1 MSEELRL
8 RGNVRSLQEMLRQTE
23 RSLQGLGPRRPASE
37 RSEDA
42 EIPDLTLDDLSER
55 PVGSGA
61 LDDDFRYGSC
71 SQRGGSRVVETT
83 PTSKMPTVSRVD
95 EENLELR
102 RKLISLCSEN
112 SSLVT
117 ENHLLLQQ
125 LDSANAEITHLEGDV
140 TAIVKRSRDVEDR
153 VAGLELRSAEQDA
166 MRRAAEEAL
175 ELVQQR
181 GQQREAECERLTRD
195 AERLRAELR
204 ERAAWTKQAD
214 AEKRELSEQL
224 QEVKASFQGY
234 RAQLSES
241 LLQYRSREQSLVSEL
256 SRALSECASVSEQR
270 AGVVSDNHE
279 LTLLVSTL
287 QENCQIFEAEVCR
300 LKKEL
305 EATQPLLERKP
316 SPSCNVK
323 CGPDEEDMPPSAS
336 LCSHD
341 ITELRSLLCKK
352 DRELEA
358 LQSGAPS
365 SRCPAAQR
373 RSASSTQTDDD
384 ARLHGDTMAEALQER
399 LREAEASAASL
410 QSQLSQASCRAS
422 QLEAQKKKGAGE
434 MAALCRQLEE
444 KTIAFNA
451 SVGHC
456 TELQREVESKTRAL
470 GKLERR
476 LREQAQEL
484 ERAAGSTRENHD
496 EEVADLKRRAATLCK
511 MAEQAEKRMQSAQ
524 NEVADHRQALER
536 EKLRAQEL
544 QMSLEDTR
552 RQRGSSEEAL
562 GLAERKLAD
571 ASAKALEMESELATK
586 QAERVRCQEK
596 LQQAQQEL
604 RAKMEQLELLNG
616 AVADAAEQAAELR
629 RALCERDTML
639 ALGAARVEALEEA
652 QAQLQTQVCG
662 LEQSLHAEREQSR
675 GEREQSAKQ
684 QRSLQ
689 SQLHEERER
698 GATLASSVSELQ
710 AAVHDGQEE
719 VARARAELGSAREK
733 GSREGERALSL
744 LATLKQAE
752 NELRHKTQL
761 AAELQDSLAR
771 GLQQAGDTEQELGRA
786 RAELQRERLAAAEL
800 STELRTTERRLH
812 AELHERDRRLHS
824 MAESHGQLRGSLRE
838 REREVEELQVE
849 LEERQRE
856 LIARATQLSELEG
869 RVSEQVVSLR
879 TEVDAK
885 EEQILQ
891 METRCEQLNTKLKE
905 QTAEGE
911 KNRALVITLQAK
923 SEEKS
928 QALTSL
934 REVCLQLRARAD
946 GFECRLVDLQREVE
960 RLHQELEERES
971 LNREKD
977 EQVWRLAEQL
987 GASQARETQL
997 QSEVQREREL
1007 HQQRAGSSEQ
1017 GAGGRPRQEVSDFR
1031 R

>member
-1 MSEELRL
+1 MSEEQLRL
-8 RGNVRSLQEMLRQTE
+8 QGNVRSLQEMLRLTE
-23 RSLQGLGPRRPASE
+23 RSLHGLGPRRPASQ

-55 PVGSGA
+55 PIGSGA
-61 LDDDFRYGSC
+61 LDDDCR
-71 SQRGGSRVVETT
+71 SQRGGSRVVESAS
-83 PTSKMPTVSRVD
+83 TSKMPPVSRVD

-112 SSLVT
+112 SSLVM

-140 TAIVKRSRDVEDR
+140 TAFVKRSRDVEDR
-153 VAGLELRSAEQDA
+153 VSGLELRSAEQDA

-175 ELVQQR
+175 ELAQQR

-204 ERAAWTKQAD
+204 ERTARTKQAD

-234 RAQLSES
+234 RTQLSES

-270 AGVVSDNHE
+270 AGAVSDNHE

-287 QENCQIFEAEVCR
+287 QENCQTFEAEVCR

-305 EATQPLLERKP
+305 ETMQPLLGQKP
-316 SPSCNVK
+316 SSSCNVK

-336 LCSHD
+336 LGSHD

-373 RSASSTQTDDD
+373 SASSTQTDDD

-399 LREAEASAASL
+399 LREAEVSVASL

-422 QLEAQKKKGAGE
+422 QLEAQKKKGSSE

-456 TELQREVESKTRAL
+456 TELQREVENKTRAL

-484 ERAAGSTRENHD
+484 ERAAGSTREKHD
-496 EEVADLKRRAATLCK
+496 EEVADLKRRAATLCE
-511 MAEQAEKRMQSAQ
+511 MAEQAEKRMQRAQ

-562 GLAERKLAD
+562 GLAERKLVD

-596 LQQAQQEL
+596 LQQNQQEL
-604 RAKMEQLELLNG
+604 QAKTEQLELLNG
-616 AVADAAEQAAELR
+616 AVAEAEEQAGELR
-629 RALCERDTML
+629 RALRERDTML

-662 LEQSLHAEREQSR
+662 LEQSLHAEHEQSR
-675 GEREQSAKQ
+675 GEQEKSAKQ
-684 QRSLQ
+684 QRALQ
-689 SQLHEERER
+689 RQLHEERER
-698 GATLASSVSELQ
+698 GAALASSVSELQ
-710 AAVHDGQEE
+710 AAVRDGQEE
-719 VARARAELGSAREK
+719 VARVRAELGSAREK

-761 AAELQDSLAR
+761 ATELQDSLAR

-800 STELRTTERRLH
+800 STELRATERRLH

-824 MAESHGQLRGSLRE
+824 MAESHGQLRGSLCE

-891 METRCEQLNTKLKE
+891 MEARCEQLNTQLKE

-934 REVCLQLRARAD
+934 REVCLQLRARAE
-946 GFECRLVDLQREVE
+946 GFECRLVNLQREVE
-960 RLHQELEERES
+960 RLHQEIEEREN

-1007 HQQRAGSSEQ
+1007 HQQQRAGSSEQ
-1017 GAGGRPRQEVSDFR
+1017 GAGSRPRQEVSDFR

>member
-1 MSEELRL
+1 MSEEQLRL
-8 RGNVRSLQEMLRQTE
+8 QGNVRSLQEMLRLTE
-23 RSLQGLGPRRPASE
+23 RSLHGLGPRRPASQ

-55 PVGSGA
+55 PIGSGA
-61 LDDDFRYGSC
+61 LDDDCR
-71 SQRGGSRVVETT
+71 SQRGGSRVVESAS
-83 PTSKMPTVSRVD
+83 TSKMPPVSRVD

-112 SSLVT
+112 SSLVM

-140 TAIVKRSRDVEDR
+140 TAFVKRSRDVEDR
-153 VAGLELRSAEQDA
+153 VSGLELRSAEQDA

-175 ELVQQR
+175 ELAQQR

-204 ERAAWTKQAD
+204 ERTARTKQAD

-234 RAQLSES
+234 RTQLSES

-270 AGVVSDNHE
+270 AGAVSDNHE

-287 QENCQIFEAEVCR
+287 QENCQTFEAEVCR

-305 EATQPLLERKP
+305 ETMQPLLGQKP
-316 SPSCNVK
+316 SSSCNVK

-336 LCSHD
+336 LGSHD

-373 RSASSTQTDDD
+373 SASSTQTDDD

-399 LREAEASAASL
+399 LREAEVSVASL

-422 QLEAQKKKGAGE
+422 QLEAQKKKGSSE

-456 TELQREVESKTRAL
+456 TELQREVENKTRAL

-484 ERAAGSTRENHD
+484 ERAAGSTREKHD
-496 EEVADLKRRAATLCK
+496 EEVADLKRRAATLCE
-511 MAEQAEKRMQSAQ
+511 MAEQAEKRMQRAQ

-562 GLAERKLAD
+562 GLAERKLVD

-596 LQQAQQEL
+596 LQQNQQEL
-604 RAKMEQLELLNG
+604 QAKTEQLELLNG
-616 AVADAAEQAAELR
+616 AVAEAEEQAGELR
-629 RALCERDTML
+629 RALRERDTML

-662 LEQSLHAEREQSR
+662 LEQSLHAEHEQSR
-675 GEREQSAKQ
+675 GEQEKSAKQ
-684 QRSLQ
+684 QRALQ
-689 SQLHEERER
+689 RQLHEERER
-698 GATLASSVSELQ
+698 GAALASSVSDGTAGQPGARPAAGGRHGAGAGAGAGRAAARALGGRRAEHGAPRHGAALARGAAREGQ
-710 AAVHDGQEE
+710 AAALDGGESRST
-719 VARARAELGSAREK
+719 ARLPV
-733 GSREGERALSL
+733 REGEGGGG
-744 LATLKQAE
+744 
-752 NELRHKTQL
+752 
-761 AAELQDSLAR
+761 AASGTGGAP
-771 GLQQAGDTEQELGRA
+771 AGAHRQSH
-786 RAELQRERLAAAEL
+786 AA
-800 STELRTTERRLH
+800 
-812 AELHERDRRLHS
+812 
-824 MAESHGQLRGSLRE
+824 
-838 REREVEELQVE
+838 V
-849 LEERQRE
+849 
-856 LIARATQLSELEG
+856 
-869 RVSEQVVSLR
+869 
-879 TEVDAK
+879 
-885 EEQILQ
+885 
-891 METRCEQLNTKLKE
+891 
-905 QTAEGE
+905 
-911 KNRALVITLQAK
+911 
-923 SEEKS
+923 
-928 QALTSL
+928 
-934 REVCLQLRARAD
+934 
-946 GFECRLVDLQREVE
+946 
-960 RLHQELEERES
+960 
-971 LNREKD
+971 
-977 EQVWRLAEQL
+977 
-987 GASQARETQL
+987 
-997 QSEVQREREL
+997 
-1007 HQQRAGSSEQ
+1007 
-1017 GAGGRPRQEVSDFR
+1017 GAGGASERAGGVAPHGGGRKRGAGAGTDSRHELTERATHAPRLPLRVSPHKWR
-1031 R
+1031 RQTPRAPHTRGQVVLHHADCFQHNVKRARTLFDLKLS

>member
-1 MSEELRL
+1 MSEEQLRL
-8 RGNVRSLQEMLRQTE
+8 QGNVRSLQEMLRLTE
-23 RSLQGLGPRRPASE
+23 RSLHGLGPRRPASQ

-55 PVGSGA
+55 PIGSGA
-61 LDDDFRYGSC
+61 LDDDCR
-71 SQRGGSRVVETT
+71 SQRGGSRVVDTA
-83 PTSKMPTVSRVD
+83 PTSKMPPVSRVD

-112 SSLVT
+112 SSLVM

-140 TAIVKRSRDVEDR
+140 TAFVKRSRDVEDR
-153 VAGLELRSAEQDA
+153 VSGLELRSAEQHS

-175 ELVQQR
+175 ELAQQR

-204 ERAAWTKQAD
+204 ERAARTKQAD

-234 RAQLSES
+234 RTQLSES

-270 AGVVSDNHE
+270 AGAVSDNHE

-287 QENCQIFEAEVCR
+287 QENCQTFEAEVCR

-305 EATQPLLERKP
+305 ETMQPLLERKP
-316 SPSCNVK
+316 SSSCNVK
-323 CGPDEEDMPPSAS
+323 CGPDEEDMPPSPS
-336 LCSHD
+336 LGSHD
-341 ITELRSLLCKK
+341 ITEMRSLLCKK

-358 LQSGAPS
+358 LQRGAPS
-365 SRCPAAQR
+365 SRCAAAQ
-373 RSASSTQTDDD
+373 RSASSTQTDGSDD
-384 ARLHGDTMAEALQER
+384 TRLHGDTMAEALQER
-399 LREAEASAASL
+399 LREAEASVTSL

-422 QLEAQKKKGAGE
+422 QLEAQKKKGASE
-434 MAALCRQLEE
+434 TAALCRQLEE

-484 ERAAGSTRENHD
+484 ERAAGSTREKHD
-496 EEVADLKRRAATLCK
+496 EEVADLKRRAATLCE
-511 MAEQAEKRMQSAQ
+511 MAEQAEKRMQRAQ

-596 LQQAQQEL
+596 LQQNQQEL
-604 RAKMEQLELLNG
+604 RAKAEQLELLNG
-616 AVADAAEQAAELR
+616 AVSEAEDQAGELR
-629 RALCERDTML
+629 RALCERDAML

-675 GEREQSAKQ
+675 GEQEQSAKQ
-684 QRSLQ
+684 QRALQ
-689 SQLHEERER
+689 RQLHVEMER
-698 GATLASSVSELQ
+698 GAALGSSVSELQ
-710 AAVHDGQEE
+710 AAVRDGQEE

-761 AAELQDSLAR
+761 ATELQDSLAR

-800 STELRTTERRLH
+800 STELRATERRLH
-812 AELHERDRRLHS
+812 AELHERDRRLQS
-824 MAESHGQLRGSLRE
+824 MAESHGQLRGSLCE

-891 METRCEQLNTKLKE
+891 MQTRCEQLNTKLKE

-911 KNRALVITLQAK
+911 KNRALVVTLQAK

-934 REVCLQLRARAD
+934 REVCLQLRARAE
-946 GFECRLVDLQREVE
+946 GFECRLVNLQREVE
-960 RLHQELEERES
+960 RLHQEIEERES

-1007 HQQRAGSSEQ
+1007 HQQQRAGSSEQ
-1017 GAGGRPRQEVSDFR
+1017 GAGSRPRQEVSDFR